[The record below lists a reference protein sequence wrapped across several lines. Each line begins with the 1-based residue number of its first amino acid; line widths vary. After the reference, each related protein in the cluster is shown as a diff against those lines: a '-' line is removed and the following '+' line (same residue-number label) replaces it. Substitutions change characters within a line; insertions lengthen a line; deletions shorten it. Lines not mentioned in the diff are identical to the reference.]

1 MGVTGYEGVYRASCE
16 TTLKVLRENKDQI
29 ISVLEAFLHSPLVD
43 WKRHKIATADGN
55 FNQNALEVLE
65 RTKKRLNGVYNYDA
79 VTAAEKAKA
88 YRSGVK
94 YEKKNIRRELSD
106 NKIPLSIEGQVQKL
120 IHEATDEENLVNMY
134 FGWMPFA

>member
-1 MGVTGYEGVYRASCE
+1 MS
-16 TTLKVLRENKDQI
+16 LKHFYI
-29 ISVLEAFLHSPLVD
+29 PPLVD

-65 RTKKRLNGVYNYDA
+65 RTKKRLNGIYNYDA

-94 YEKKNIRRELSD
+94 YEKKILGESYQII
-106 NKIPLSIEGQVQKL
+106 KF
-120 IHEATDEENLVNMY
+120 H
-134 FGWMPFA
+134 